1 MVSPQSLM
9 HTVELPGGEIRNTPL
24 HVVSVAVWPN
34 GVEHQAPVQCLTEW
48 LLNSSSETK
57 TNRSR
62 KLVRLIIKVVG
73 DSMGDPCR

>member
-34 GVEHQAPVQCLTEW
+34 EVEDRASVQCFTEW
-48 LLNSSSETK
+48 RVNASSETK
-57 TNRSR
+57 TNRLR
-62 KLVRLIIKVVG
+62 KIVEVDGNPVR
-73 DSMGDPCR
+73 

>member
-34 GVEHQAPVQCLTEW
+34 EVDHRASVQCFPEW
-48 LLNSSSETK
+48 RTNASSETK
-57 TNRSR
+57 TNRLR
-62 KLVRLIIKVVG
+62 KIVEVDGNPVR
-73 DSMGDPCR
+73 